1 MEQSNDQAFRNAG
14 SQRCRGIGNSRVD
27 SAYRSI
33 DIRDHWRTVKQPD
46 EVAQLQSSRHVWAHS
61 KNVARGGRRTV
72 SRSSHQLNFLSAIAD
87 LYLGANKKFGALV
100 NKEEI
105 ERELAH
111 AANNYRQ
118 LASTLAMIKGTP
130 LAQDPSFIDQI
141 EHLKG
146 AMIALQA
153 QVRRLS
159 VLDGAM
165 HSPARKGKHA
175 LHLVKR

>member
-1 MEQSNDQAFRNAG
+1 M
-14 SQRCRGIGNSRVD
+14 
-27 SAYRSI
+27 
-33 DIRDHWRTVKQPD
+33 
-46 EVAQLQSSRHVWAHS
+46 
-61 KNVARGGRRTV
+61 
-72 SRSSHQLNFLSAIAD
+72 
-87 LYLGANKKFGALV
+87 

-165 HSPARKGKHA
+165 HSPAPRGKHA